1 MACQNFS
8 GLPDVLHANSGTS
21 VFSGSNSVVKGFSAT
36 LGVGGTES
44 SIDIDVVFD
53 LCSGGG
59 SADIAPGYAVIAVYG
74 GFSFGGIV
82 DKIEESRSESGVG
95 YKIRVSDPRKLLSS
109 VGLLLDG
116 YLCSTFNSETNFI
129 NVDNILQGN
138 SAGSAGCSGTSV
150 PSIGDCNAYQYGKL
164 IGGGTFILQALQAIQ
179 GSTNPIYA
187 PSGVACGFNFTPLIN
202 MVSQRAQYA
211 TYDGNSSNLLDFLNA
226 AADAASVDIQVNMY
240 GGSQPLIEV
249 ATIDRFSP
257 VGGTGSFNNKVA
269 AAEAA
274 GVLINSSSGSELT
287 YNTSKKVILGDSVH
301 YMTTTNNILMYLGD
315 DPINFSP
322 IVTTPDNLN
331 SGSIINGSSLVG
343 ALQAFGISIPG
354 PRGYITTGE
363 ILAATS
369 GYQAWMYYS
378 KQNPGSIGG
387 VIGPL
392 LFGQPWFTS
401 IGNMERSYQ
410 SYIGD
415 RDARAKGALLDAAH
429 GVNEAFTMKQANTI
443 FRDVVH
449 SWVMSWISK
458 YYGTQYLCELS
469 SPICAK
475 GYIKPMGNGVVDGS
489 GQGVQLSDEV
499 TDAGWADPGLNVLGL
514 SQGTAMSALFENND
528 GRLRCFAAVQAGKNQ
543 RVSINGIAYPYYL
556 DFTKLGDYVGYGN
569 TIYLP
574 MQTSGRMYALNGTN
588 SAPWVHVTG
597 PKLSCLMPPTAFG
610 SGVDA
615 FSKYSGITP
624 DQVPEGN
631 KTEFNMY
638 RNAEAATAIDTIA
651 IPMKS
656 NQYVY
661 GPYSGSRGNYG
672 KTEIVK
678 QSELNP
684 WTYGNS
690 SEMQRIGETL
700 AYEGLSS
707 QLFTNTGT
715 MNVAIAPEYSL
726 GSIGNDLTLGSVVV
740 QMGAQGCQSTYNFSS
755 FTRKFGEYGRAM
767 ADSMKRGV
775 SIRRDMS
782 NTIKD
787 IRLKNLSQ
795 LTNALKTMG
804 ELARQ
809 AALLN
814 ASSGSPPG
822 DSSSS
827 EAASLSP
834 LILGGYSEQPNV
846 LNYGCSYGCG
856 ASGADDGQTPI
867 SQNILTC
874 EEICELEP
882 PDFQSGGAGNG
893 NQDDLTPEVGV
904 YKYREAVHQAD
915 AQNFNAYAI
924 NSWDLLLS
932 PVSLRGSGNLPP
944 MADYPFTKTNSYRNK
959 PRPIMPPLKSYNG
972 NDGNGYLSIGGFF
985 LNPLL
990 SKAMIGIWDV
1000 RKGGTSSGT
1009 SVMFIGH
1016 GTDPSKCEMT
1026 SQNSEAQDSSD
1037 FRFNALKGPLML
1049 HGWGYDTEGKP
1060 IPNYADDATSCAAG
1074 TFKSTGL
1081 WDQFLTNWNSNP
1093 KTWPMGPIDLR
1104 WDRDRGC
1111 WVSPPEERIIV
1122 AQLEEDLPA
1131 GGTSEAIVINPG
1143 SGEGS
1148 FYLDHDVYG
1157 PQGEHITG
1165 EISGARITVSDF
1177 LGRNLCKGVV
1187 VYVYHY
1193 GEAKYIVLESS
1204 AVSQSSGE
1212 CDCECTPSTS
1222 TTVATTYTDPT
1233 YTDPTA
1239 TDPTYTDPTY
1249 TDPTYTDPTYTDPTA
1264 TYYDPTYTDPTY
1276 TDPTATYYDPTY
1288 TVPYGGDIY
1297 CYNAEDEVYE
1307 YDGDPDDGGEFT
1319 GTTYGPGK
1327 FCRAG
1332 GEGFWATWILD
1343 EGRGDQGRG
1352 FYTDTASGPYLTE
1365 EKCQCDCIDGD
1376 CPTTTTEPPAPPGA
1390 GSYCYDGFGN
1400 SATDFEIEVS
1410 TNSDMSGATT
1420 VNPTQNKF
1428 CFVPANESNTVF
1440 AWLGPGGSIEELTP
1454 NSGPFESETKC
1465 YCSCVGFLPDGSDCP
1480 TPDPT
1485 TTYPPTDATPTPECD
1500 ACGFYDCFTTLNN
1513 GSPPP
1518 DGVIGI
1524 ADGCVTIYPLKE
1536 CPGKD

>member
-8 GLPDVLHANSGTS
+8 GLPDVLHANSGAS

-53 LCSGGG
+53 LCS
-59 SADIAPGYAVIAVYG
+59 SAGRANVAPGYAVIVVYG

-116 YLCSTFNSETNFI
+116 YMCPTFNNETNFI

-138 SAGSAGCSGTSV
+138 SAGFSGCSGGNT
-150 PSIGDCNAYQYGKL
+150 PSIGDCNAYQNGKL
-164 IGGGTFILQALQAIQ
+164 IGGGTFILRALQAIQ

-202 MVSQRAQYA
+202 MVSTRAPYA

-240 GGSQPLIEV
+240 GGSRPLIEV
-249 ATIDRFSP
+249 ETIDRFSP
-257 VGGTGSFNNKVA
+257 VGNTASFDNKVA
-269 AAEAA
+269 AAEAS
-274 GVLINSSSGSELT
+274 GILINSSSGSELT
-287 YNTSKKVILGDSVH
+287 YNTSKKLILGDSVH

-315 DPINFSP
+315 NPLTFEP
-322 IVTTPDNLN
+322 IVTTPDDLN
-331 SGSIINGSSLVG
+331 NGSVINGSSLSG
-343 ALQAFGISIPG
+343 ALQAFGVGIPVT
-354 PRGYITTGE
+354 GYITTGE
-363 ILAATS
+363 ILAASS

-378 KQNPGSIGG
+378 KQHPNSIGG
-387 VIGPL
+387 RIGPL
-392 LFGQPWFTS
+392 LFGEPWLTS
-401 IGNMERSYQ
+401 IGNMQKSYR

-415 RDARAKGALLDAAH
+415 RDARAKGGLIDAAH

-449 SWVMSWISK
+449 SWIMSWISK
-458 YYGTQYLCELS
+458 YYGTQFLCELS
-469 SPICAK
+469 SQICFK

-489 GQGVQLSDEV
+489 GQGIQLSDEV
-499 TDAGWADPGLNVLGL
+499 ADAGWADPGLSVLGI

-528 GRLRCFAAVQAGKNQ
+528 GRLRCFAAVQAGKFQGVNIDGK
-543 RVSINGIAYPYYL
+543 SYPYNL

-574 MQTSGRMYALNGTN
+574 MQTSGRMYAVNGRNT
-588 SAPWVHVTG
+588 APWVHVTG
-597 PKLSCLMPPTAFG
+597 PKLSCLMQPTAYG
-610 SGVDA
+610 SGADA
-615 FSKYSGITP
+615 FAKYSGSGIDP
-624 DQVPEGN
+624 QDMPEGN

-638 RNAEAATAIDTIA
+638 RNAEAATAIDAIA

-661 GPYSGSRGNYG
+661 GPYAGKRGDYG
-672 KTEIVK
+672 KAEIVK

-690 SEMQRIGETL
+690 SEMERIGSLL
-700 AYEGLSS
+700 AKEGLSS

-726 GSIGNDLTLGSVVV
+726 GAVGNDLTLGSVVV

-795 LTNALKTMG
+795 LTNALKSAG

-814 ASSGSPPG
+814 ASSTSPPG
-822 DSSSS
+822 DSTSS

-834 LILGGYSEQPNV
+834 LVLGGYSEQPNV
-846 LNYGCSYGCG
+846 LNYGCASGCG
-856 ASGADDGQTPI
+856 VSGADDGQTPI

-874 EEICELEP
+874 EQICELEP
-882 PDFQSGGAGNG
+882 ADFASGSVGSG
-893 NQDDLTPEVGV
+893 NQADLTPEVGV

-944 MADYPFTKTNSYRNK
+944 MANYPFTKTNSYRNK

-990 SKAMIGIWDV
+990 SKAMIGAWDV

-1009 SVMFIGH
+1009 SVMFIAH
-1016 GTDPSKCEMT
+1016 GTDPSKCDMT
-1026 SQNSEAQDSSD
+1026 SQNSEAQNSSD

-1122 AQLEEDLPA
+1122 AQLEADLPA

-1143 SGEGS
+1143 SGSGS
-1148 FYLDHDVYG
+1148 FYIDHDVYG

-1204 AVSQSSGE
+1204 AVNQE
-1212 CDCECTPSTS
+1212 TDDCDCACTPSTS
-1222 TTVATTYTDPT
+1222 TTVATTYDPT

-1239 TDPTYTDPTY
+1239 TDPTA
-1249 TDPTYTDPTYTDPTA
+1249 TDPTA
-1264 TYYDPTYTDPTY
+1264 TYYDPT
-1276 TDPTATYYDPTY
+1276 
-1288 TVPYGGDIY
+1288 
-1297 CYNAEDEVYE
+1297 
-1307 YDGDPDDGGEFT
+1307 
-1319 GTTYGPGK
+1319 
-1327 FCRAG
+1327 
-1332 GEGFWATWILD
+1332 
-1343 EGRGDQGRG
+1343 
-1352 FYTDTASGPYLTE
+1352 
-1365 EKCQCDCIDGD
+1365 
-1376 CPTTTTEPPAPPGA
+1376 
-1390 GSYCYDGFGN
+1390 
-1400 SATDFEIEVS
+1400 
-1410 TNSDMSGATT
+1410 
-1420 VNPTQNKF
+1420 
-1428 CFVPANESNTVF
+1428 
-1440 AWLGPGGSIEELTP
+1440 
-1454 NSGPFESETKC
+1454 
-1465 YCSCVGFLPDGSDCP
+1465 
-1480 TPDPT
+1480 
-1485 TTYPPTDATPTPECD
+1485 
-1500 ACGFYDCFTTLNN
+1500 
-1513 GSPPP
+1513 
-1518 DGVIGI
+1518 
-1524 ADGCVTIYPLKE
+1524 
-1536 CPGKD
+1536 